1 MINELNETT
10 QHIINFLVIYP
21 KEYSGRMC
29 FVLIGNCDTHIYST
43 QRFECLTSYAKL
55 LELKFI
61 FFLSFL
67 FSSSYV
73 TVHAI
78 ASQPEYCVLFNAYD
92 ILCNKIEGAREQ
104 KSFGME
110 LIDKWKDAVLMYHSI
125 KTGNACARLYIS
137 CAPIF
142 QTSDYLLFIKSRSI
156 TAAFKNPL
164 N

>member
-21 KEYSGRMC
+21 KVYSGRMC

-73 TVHAI
+73 QYTLSHRNLNIVYYLTPMIFFAI
-78 ASQPEYCVLFNAYD
+78 RLN
-92 ILCNKIEGAREQ
+92 AREQ

-142 QTSDYLLFIKSRSI
+142 QTSDYLLSITSI
-156 TAAFKNPL
+156 TAAFENPL